1 MSTSINVRLSDE
13 LEKELKNTVEQL
25 KFKTPKGAEVNNS
38 TIVRG
43 ALEEFIKKI
52 NAENN
57 GTFLFPMP
65 LGKLNNDELKKIINT
80 LEVLINKNLNDS
92 SDGIECLKAFLELV
106 RLKVKGM
113 YIERM

>member
-25 KFKTPKGAEVNNS
+25 KFKIPKGAEVNNS

-57 GTFLFPMP
+57 GIFNFPMP
-65 LGKLNNDELKKIINT
+65 LGKLNNDELKKIIDT
-80 LEVLINKNLNDS
+80 LELINKNLNDS
-92 SDGIECLKAFLELV
+92 SDGIECLKVFLELV